1 MRRSSAPALAAL
13 PGLAG
18 TLSAGYLQRHAA
30 ARSQRQAWR
39 AEVYVSALTALNRER
54 MIVARTFPII
64 GPGPA
69 PPAPNSD
76 EVAELVQATLSAH
89 SSKAMRAL
97 LDRWMEAGAR
107 FNALTW
113 ELLEADRS
121 VKTEHISFR
130 EATGGRTRSEVWRDC
145 RRCAP
150 RAHRQAA
157 HSEHPERHRDSGS
170 QGTRAQGLM
179 RGGLCRED

>member
-1 MRRSSAPALAAL
+1 MSIDPGYAAIL
-13 PGLAG
+13 GAGIGGFTGLAG

-130 EATGGRTRSEVWRDC
+130 EATGGRTRSEVWRDLEGA
-145 RRCAP
+145 RRELIGKPPTVSILSAI
-150 RAHRQAA
+150 
-157 HSEHPERHRDSGS
+157 E
-170 QGTRAQGLM
+170 T
-179 RGGLCRED
+179 